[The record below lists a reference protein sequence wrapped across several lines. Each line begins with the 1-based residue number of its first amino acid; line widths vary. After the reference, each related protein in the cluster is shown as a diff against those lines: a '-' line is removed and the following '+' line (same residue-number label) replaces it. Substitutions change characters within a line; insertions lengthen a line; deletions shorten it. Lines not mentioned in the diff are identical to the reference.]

1 MGIFGSGS
9 KGFGNG
15 SKGAFAKFVLS
26 CYNNKVMVHE
36 SEGYFMGKLRPY
48 LGDKPFYKK
57 LITIALPIT
66 L

>member
-1 MGIFGSGS
+1 
-9 KGFGNG
+9 
-15 SKGAFAKFVLS
+15 
-26 CYNNKVMVHE
+26 MVHE

-66 L
+66 LQNLITIGALFTVATIIIPSGIMLNLP